1 MSYKVERTSK
11 IETEITI
18 KFVQNIVMDSNKS
31 NFSGV
36 LRVGARIQQIKM
48 ANTWHTSPST
58 QCLWIINS

>member
-1 MSYKVERTSK
+1 MSCKVERTSK

-18 KFVQNIVMDSNKS
+18 KFVENIVMDSNKS

-36 LRVGARIQQIKM
+36 PRVGAKIQQIKM
-48 ANTWHTSPST
+48 ANTSHTSPST

>member
-11 IETEITI
+11 KETEITI
-18 KFVQNIVMDSNKS
+18 KFVENIIMDPNKS

-58 QCLWIINS
+58 QCVWIINS